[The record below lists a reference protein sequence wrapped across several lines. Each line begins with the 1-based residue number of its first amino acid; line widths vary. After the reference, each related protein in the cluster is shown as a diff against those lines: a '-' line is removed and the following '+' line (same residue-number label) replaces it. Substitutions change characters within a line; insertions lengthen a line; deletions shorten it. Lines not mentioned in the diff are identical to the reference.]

1 MTGVLHILHMRY
13 FYEYIPDQYVPEYF
27 EPCLTS
33 VRDTKFGEIQGHQVW
48 GGFTDHEER
57 QLD

>member
-1 MTGVLHILHMRY
+1 MRY

-33 VRDTKFGEIQGHQVW
+33 VRDTKFVEIQGHQVW
-48 GGFTDHEER
+48 ERFTER